1 MRKAGFC
8 RGGSSEQP
16 LDGVQPPGLQV
27 WGPVRP
33 LSRCRGSL
41 RNPAR
46 SSPLRTASRG
56 SQCTGYCLGETTCDT
71 EQVVRRPVDF
81 SPLGIMAPPISTVT
95 LHVIS
100 CAAQA
105 ASRRLMGHGVAS
117 AQPLLTAPRWVG
129 LCLPRP
135 IPVAAGCL
143 TASATQPPPGPAPS
157 GPPSAS
163 PPAAPSPGLPDL
175 GASTGQVRDQGDRQR

>member
-1 MRKAGFC
+1 
-8 RGGSSEQP
+8 
-16 LDGVQPPGLQV
+16 
-27 WGPVRP
+27 
-33 LSRCRGSL
+33 
-41 RNPAR
+41 
-46 SSPLRTASRG
+46 
-56 SQCTGYCLGETTCDT
+56 
-71 EQVVRRPVDF
+71 
-81 SPLGIMAPPISTVT
+81 MAPPVSIATV
-95 LHVIS
+95 HVIS
-100 CAAQA
+100 RAAQA
-105 ASRRLMGHGVAS
+105 ASRRLTGHGVAS
-117 AQPLLTAPRWVG
+117 AQPQEGLQPLLTAPRWVG